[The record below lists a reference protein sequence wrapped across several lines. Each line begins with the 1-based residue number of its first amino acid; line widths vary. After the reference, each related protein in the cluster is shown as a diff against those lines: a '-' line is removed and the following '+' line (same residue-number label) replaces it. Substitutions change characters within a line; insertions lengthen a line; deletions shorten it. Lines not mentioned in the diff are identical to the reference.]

1 MTLTSGTLPDTPT
14 APACPA
20 ARPVASPAPG
30 RLRRRVRSVSP
41 AAALGLASFALYALY
56 ALRHHARFDTGAYD
70 LGIFGQGVRA
80 YADLRLPTSEIR
92 AATAAPGLQ
101 DVAFPLLGDHFHPV
115 LATLA
120 PLYGLFPHIETL
132 LIAQAALAAWSVY
145 VVTRSGGPWIG
156 TAYALSWGIQNL
168 IGFDVHEVAF
178 ALPLLALALAAYL
191 DGRWTACAAWASAL
205 LLVKEDLGAT
215 VLVLGLLMLR
225 RGPGSARR
233 AGLALCVLGPA
244 AAALIVLVVI
254 PHFNP
259 GGAYVYLGSQDPAGT
274 LAASG
279 TKALTLLMTLLPTL
293 FLAARSPLLL
303 LALPTL
309 VWRFLSD
316 NPSYWGIYFHYSAVL
331 MPIVFFALIDA
342 VSRGKS
348 PSRLRGRIP
357 LAVALTAAAIGAFF
371 PLARI
376 VTPGFWTDTPRITAA
391 RQAVGLIPNGAR
403 VAASQNLAPH
413 LTDRATVFLF
423 APDITDIR
431 RQPVDWIVS
440 DTERTG
446 IGTRPGPPEVSGFRQ
461 VFAAHGYV
469 VLRRK

>member
-1 MTLTSGTLPDTPT
+1 MIATTGTPPAIPMTA
-14 APACPA
+14 APRARGHLRRHVRAVPA
-20 ARPVASPAPG
+20 ATT
-30 RLRRRVRSVSP
+30 
-41 AAALGLASFALYALY
+41 LGFASFALYALY

-80 YADLRLPTSEIR
+80 YADLRPPTSQIR
-92 AATAAPGLQ
+92 AATAGPGLQ

-120 PLYGLFPHIETL
+120 PFYGLFPHVETL

-145 VVTRSGGPWIG
+145 VVTCSGGPWTG

-168 IGFDVHEVAF
+168 IGFDFHEVAF

-191 DGRWTACAAWASAL
+191 DRRWTACAAWASAL

-215 VLVLGLLMLR
+215 VLVLGLLLLR
-225 RGPGSARR
+225 RGPGPARR
-233 AGLALCVLGPA
+233 AALVLCVVGPA
-244 AAALIVLVVI
+244 AAALSVLVLI

-259 GGAYVYLGSQDPAGT
+259 GGAYVYLGSHNATGT
-274 LAASG
+274 LAAGG
-279 TKALTLLMTLLPTL
+279 TKALTVLMTLLPTL

-309 VWRFLSD
+309 AWRLLSD
-316 NPSYWGIYFHYSAVL
+316 NPSYWGLYFHYSAVL

-342 VSRGKS
+342 VVRGKA
-348 PSRLRGRIP
+348 PSRLHGHVP
-357 LAVALTAAAIGAFF
+357 LAVALTAAAIGALF

-376 VTPGFWTDTPRITAA
+376 VTPDFWTDTPRITAA
-391 RQAVGLIPNGAR
+391 RQAVGLIPDGAR
-403 VAASQNLAPH
+403 VAAAQNLAPH

-440 DTERTG
+440 DTERPG
-446 IGTRPGPPEVSGFRQ
+446 IGTQPGPSEVSGFRQ

-469 VLRRK
+469 VLRRN